1 MTRFESHFLKR
12 FILLLIFLLF
22 ASNGVVRAAFEER
35 LYSTRA
41 AALGGAYAAL
51 VNNHSAIFGNPS
63 SLGYTD
69 NRRLNILYG
78 RSFGLKELANSG
90 ISVPLNSKLGN
101 IEIGLSRFGFSLYH
115 EDIVS
120 IGVGKRILND
130 AAVGIALRY
139 LSIEI
144 SGYGSA
150 STIGVDVGFSLKIN
164 PKLNFGVSA
173 KNVNAPKLS
182 KSEDSLA
189 RSLRI
194 GASFAVEDNVL
205 LIAEYHKEENQIAVY
220 RIGSEIEILSDQ
232 YLRFGITNN
241 PSSFSMGFGIKLNR
255 IDLNYSF
262 NSHQYLDA
270 SQFFSLGY
278 IF

>member
-1 MTRFESHFLKR
+1 MIRFESHFPKR
-12 FILLLIFLLF
+12 FILLLIFLFLT
-22 ASNGVVRAAFEER
+22 SDGVAIAAFEER

-51 VNNHSAIFGNPS
+51 MNNHSAIFGNPS
-63 SLGYTD
+63 SLGFND

-90 ISVPLNSKLGN
+90 ISVPFNFEFGN

-120 IGVGKRILND
+120 IGVGKRILNN
-130 AAVGIALRY
+130 AAVGLALRY
-139 LSIEI
+139 LSTGI

-150 STIGVDVGFSLKIN
+150 ATIGVDIGFSMKIN
-164 PKLNFGVSA
+164 PKLNLGVSA

-189 RSLRI
+189 RSLRV
-194 GASFAVEDNVL
+194 GASFAIEDNVS
-205 LIAEYHKEENQIAVY
+205 LIAEYHTEENQIAVY
-220 RIGSEIEILSDQ
+220 RIGSEIEILNDQ
-232 YLRFGITNN
+232 YLRFGITSN

>member
-1 MTRFESHFLKR
+1 MLKHFLV
-12 FILLLIFLLF
+12 LLIFLLP
-22 ASNGVVRAAFEER
+22 ASSGMVKAAFEER

-41 AALGGAYAAL
+41 AALGGAYAAML
-51 VNNHSAIFGNPS
+51 NNHSAIFGNPS
-63 SLGYTD
+63 SLGYND
-69 NRRLNILYG
+69 NRKLNILYG
-78 RSFGLKELANSG
+78 RSFGLKELANTG
-90 ISVPLNSKLGN
+90 ISVPFNFELGN

-120 IGVGKRILND
+120 IGFGKRILNK

-139 LSIEI
+139 LSTEI

-150 STIGVDVGFSLKIN
+150 ATIGVDLGFSLKIN
-164 PKLNFGVSA
+164 PRMNIGVSA

-182 KSEDSLA
+182 KSESPLA
-189 RSLRI
+189 RSARI

-205 LIAEYHKEENQIAVY
+205 LIAEYHMEENQIDVY
-220 RIGSEIEILSDQ
+220 RIGSEIEIFSDQ

-241 PSSFSMGFGIKLNR
+241 PSSISMGFGIKLNK

-278 IF
+278 LF

>member
-1 MTRFESHFLKR
+1 M
-12 FILLLIFLLF
+12 LIFIFLT
-22 ASNGVVRAAFEER
+22 SNGEVSAAFEER

-51 VNNHSAIFGNPS
+51 LNSQSAIFGNPS
-63 SLGYTD
+63 SLGYND
-69 NRRLNILYG
+69 DRRLNILYG
-78 RSFGLKELANSG
+78 RSFGLKELASSG
-90 ISVPLNSKLGN
+90 ISVPLNFEFWN

-115 EDIVS
+115 ENIVS

-130 AAVGIALRY
+130 AAFGFALRY
-139 LSIEI
+139 LSTEI
-144 SGYGSA
+144 RGYGSTA
-150 STIGVDVGFSLKIN
+150 TIGVDMGFSLKIN
-164 PKLNFGVSA
+164 PKLNLGVSA

-182 KSEDSLA
+182 KSENSLA

-194 GASFAVEDNVL
+194 GASFVVEDNVL

-232 YLRFGITNN
+232 YLRFGITSN